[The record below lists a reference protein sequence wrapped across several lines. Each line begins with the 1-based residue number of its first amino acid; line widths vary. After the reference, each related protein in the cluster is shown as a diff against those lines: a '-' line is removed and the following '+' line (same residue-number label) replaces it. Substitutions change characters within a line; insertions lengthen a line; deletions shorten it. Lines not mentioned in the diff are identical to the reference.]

1 MFEEDLLYDRYMN
14 DIVHFERITP
24 KREQELSK
32 TILTSRSH
40 KRIEKAVNELV
51 QANLLLVVHCLK
63 DFSKY
68 LESPGARI
76 THMDLIAEGNIGLM
90 KAARNFDAR
99 HGSEDA
105 EKRTSRI
112 RFSTYACK
120 SIKNAMRRAL
130 KLSRFIHI
138 PEHHF
143 SYWGKI
149 KAMEEEHGETLT
161 NDMLQK
167 DLGVGAA
174 KLGMLKQSQNSATAL
189 LDDLPQESGGAWS
202 DFMEDKNC
210 MNPRSEVERSDL
222 RGYLEKE
229 IQHLPERT
237 QRMVTM
243 MYLDPERTTFADL
256 SKIFGVSKERCRQ
269 VCAQGLKAL
278 RLRVEA
284 KWDRIGGR
292 EVYGKETSRKTVRKE
307 TWSELEHKLLTMPLT
322 ALGYSDS
329 DSGETSANVNAA

>member
-1 MFEEDLLYDRYMN
+1 MFEEDILYDRYIN

-24 KREQELSK
+24 ERERVLSK

-40 KRIEKAVNELV
+40 KRIEAAVNELV

-68 LESPGARI
+68 LESPSSRI

-90 KAARNFDAR
+90 KAARSFNAS
-99 HGSEDA
+99 HGVDYHDS
-105 EKRTSRI
+105 KKSHV

-143 SYWGKI
+143 SYWGKM
-149 KAMEEEHGETLT
+149 KAMEEQYGKELT
-161 NDMLQK
+161 DDMLRD

-174 KLGMLKQSQNSATAL
+174 KLEMLKQSHNSATAL
-189 LDDLPQESGGAWS
+189 LDDLPQDDGGAWS
-202 DFMEDKNC
+202 DFMEDKNST
-210 MNPRSEVERSDL
+210 NPLHEVDRSDL
-222 RGYLEKE
+222 RGFLVEE
-229 IQHLPERT
+229 IDHLPART
-237 QRMVTM
+237 QKMITM
-243 MYLDPERTTFADL
+243 MYLDEGRTTFADL

-269 VCAQGLKAL
+269 VCAQGLKAM

-284 KWDRIGGR
+284 KWDRIGGGK
-292 EVYGKETSRKTVRKE
+292 VYGKDESLKKSRRKTARA
-307 TWSELEHKLLTMPLT
+307 LEHKLLTMPVSSIQF
-322 ALGYSDS
+322 GESDS
-329 DSGETSANVNAA
+329 EAASAGVNAA